1 MFLIDKYIPQNP
13 DDSIFHKN
21 ILEMLKMISKDDS
34 IPHMIFYGPSGSG
47 KKILIKMFL
56 EMLFD
61 ETVNTVDIVPY
72 NVIGSGN
79 KVTEVQVEQSDY
91 HIVINPNNNN
101 FDKYLIQYIV
111 KEYAKRD
118 PLTMFGA
125 KRTFKVIL
133 INNVDNLSYY
143 AQTSLRRTM
152 EKYSDRCRFIM
163 WCRSLSKVIVPVQS
177 RCIPVRVNCPTNYEM
192 CENILNTCANENY
205 KIKLE
210 SLQRIIKVANG
221 NIKIALWKLQMLLLC
236 GYNKEVVY
244 WETIEEVVKKILEC
258 KIENIKDI
266 RHIVYNMMITN
277 FEESAIIRDITTSMC
292 KVDDITDK
300 SKIKM
305 IEMATRYEHNL
316 IKGRREMIHIEPIII
331 EFMKIIFY
339 ENQNKKKLL
348 EKKTDSKIIIKN
360 KK

>member
-1 MFLIDKYIPQNP
+1 MFLIDKYVPTVP
-13 DDSIFHKN
+13 DDSIFHKST
-21 ILEMLKMISKDDS
+21 IEMLKMISKDDS
-34 IPHMIFYGPSGSG
+34 IPHMIFYGPNGSG

-61 ETVNTVDIVPY
+61 ETVNYIDFVKY
-72 NVIGSGN
+72 NVPGSGN
-79 KVTEVQVEQSDY
+79 KITETIVEQSDY

-101 FDKYLIQYIV
+101 FDKYFIQYIV

-118 PLTMFGA
+118 PLTIFGA

-177 RCIPVRVNCPTNYEM
+177 RCIPVRVNCPTNLEM
-192 CENILNTCANENY
+192 CDFLLNVSANEKF

-210 SLQRIIKVANG
+210 NLSRIVHLANG
-221 NIKIALWKLQMLLLC
+221 NIKIALWELQMLLLC
-236 GYNKEVVY
+236 GYNKEIVY
-244 WETIEEVVKKILEC
+244 WETIDEVVKKLLEC
-258 KIENIKDI
+258 KIENLKDI
-266 RHIVYNMMITN
+266 RNIIYNMMITN
-277 FEESAIIRDITTSMC
+277 FEESGIIRDLTISMC
-292 KVDDITDK
+292 KIKEITDR

-305 IEMATRYEHNL
+305 VDIATRYEHNL
-316 IKGRREMIHIEPIII
+316 VKGRREMIHIEPVVI
-331 EFMKIIFY
+331 EFMKIIYY
-339 ENQNKKKLL
+339 ENLEKKKLVNKIT
-348 EKKTDSKIIIKN
+348 EIVKK
-360 KK
+360 